1 MTSSLRIAALV
12 LSLSASTLA
21 IGSPE
26 LTETEMREKVQSFY
40 QQSREFLTKDNP
52 SEAELAEMRA
62 KYEALAAK
70 LLGDIDV
77 ATLTRAERNGLQPL
91 LATSPKHRDM
101 VRAILVE
108 ESKRSTVDGFAAAVD
123 SLGYLEGGPE
133 SQPIATGIVLTAID
147 HPAAIEGVRTG
158 LGGNLFWYVQS
169 VPAEKLADRKA
180 QLTKIALALAES
192 KAPEVLGMT
201 PTVLTSLATVLS
213 RPELDAIRTTAVKS
227 MQAAADASTSEDEK
241 RWLTRSLKLM
251 NGAAMRGELLDHS
264 APAMTFRKVYAGQNV
279 TPWTSLADLKGK
291 VVVLDFWA
299 TWCGPCVG
307 SFPQVKE
314 LRAKL
319 DPKDVEIVGVTS
331 LQGFVMSASHERIDC
346 KNDAAK
352 EEAALAT
359 FLKDSGVTW
368 TVAISNEDVF
378 NPDFGIQGI
387 PFVAIVDRNGVVRRA
402 NLHPSNHEEIE
413 KAIAELVAEK
423 K

>member
-1 MTSSLRIAALV
+1 MTSSLRIAALL
-12 LSLSASTLA
+12 LSLSASTLVVA
-21 IGSPE
+21 APE
-26 LTETEMREKVQSFY
+26 MTATEMREKVQSFY
-40 QQSREFLTKDNP
+40 QQSREFLTKENP
-52 SEAELAEMRA
+52 TPDELAAMRT
-62 KYEALAAK
+62 KYEELAAK
-70 LLGDIDV
+70 ILGNVDV
-77 ATLTRAERNGLQPL
+77 ATLTRAERLGLQPL

-108 ESKRSTVDGFAAAVD
+108 ESKQSNAAGFAAAVD

-133 SQPIATGIVLTAID
+133 AQPIATKLVLAAVD
-147 HPAAIEGVRTG
+147 HPAAIEGIRG
-158 LGGNLFWYVQS
+158 GEGGNLFWYIQS
-169 VPAEKLADRKA
+169 VPADALAARKER
-180 QLTKIALALAES
+180 LTAIALALAES
-192 KAPEVLGMT
+192 KSPEILGMT

-213 RPELDAIRTTAVKS
+213 RPELDAIRSTATKS
-227 MQAAADASTSEDEK
+227 MQAAADATTSEDEK

-251 NGAAMRGELLDHS
+251 NGAAMRGELLDHPV
-264 APAMTFRKVYAGQNV
+264 PAMTFRKVYPGENV

-331 LQGFVMSASHERIDC
+331 IQGFVMSAAHERVDC
-346 KNDAAK
+346 KGDPAK

-413 KAIAELVAEK
+413 KVIAELVAEK